1 MLHNLGRDLGGY
13 AWFTFQGQHDL
24 SALFGLPRVFSGI
37 ILLPARAIIILAFN
51 LIVCLLS

>member
-1 MLHNLGRDLGGY
+1 VFHNFGRNFGGY
-13 AWFTFQGQHDL
+13 AWFTSQGQHDL

-37 ILLPARAIIILAFN
+37 ILLPAKAIMVFALS